1 VNTPQSRALDAF
13 KHRPIVSAVLI
24 ALLVLLIFAARS
36 HRGEDQSLGTYSAV
50 KVSAAAVA
58 TDRLSHSG

>member
-1 VNTPQSRALDAF
+1 MNDPQSQALDAF

-36 HRGEDQSLGTYSAV
+36 HKGEDRGLGAFPVVGASQT
-50 KVSAAAVA
+50 
-58 TDRLSHSG
+58 SG